1 MRRSWG
7 GRARHAPR
15 RAPLPRLVKE
25 ALRMRPSRITGLVIA
40 GSETSADMFKRVVDA
55 RAHVVVSGMN
65 VLVAGGTQSGKAS
78 I

>member
-1 MRRSWG
+1 
-7 GRARHAPR
+7 
-15 RAPLPRLVKE
+15 
-25 ALRMRPSRITGLVIA
+25 MRPSRITGLVIA

>member
-1 MRRSWG
+1 
-7 GRARHAPR
+7 
-15 RAPLPRLVKE
+15 
-25 ALRMRPSRITGLVIA
+25 
-40 GSETSADMFKRVVDA
+40 MFKRVVDA